1 MIRAFHKSHLWMG
14 APSSLRKL
22 RQIFCRKINLT
33 PRRLDRTGCGQSGL
47 LVFRSG
53 HVTEWILR
61 GNVAARCPGPHP
73 APAAAKGKI
82 GTGSA
87 LSPNYNEFCAEP
99 RRVTGLSAS
108 FQRRENGGSGYFPRE
123 TSGARANWQGY
134 TFPLASTFA
143 TRSPA
148 LHPPLSEV
156 RRSRAS
162 ARSGELSR
170 SMEWIKWMQS
180 CGASTVRN
188 SIWSG
193 GVSCAARYRRV
204 STCVTSP
211 ALSSDG
217 SAASLPLP
225 QGTSQYR
232 QNRDA
237 PRSRESLQGARVR
250 PGSLW

>member
-22 RQIFCRKINLT
+22 RQILCRKINLT

-99 RRVTGLSAS
+99 REYRVVRIIPEKRERPVPDISHEKLRCSCKLAGVHVSFGIHICHPVTGTAPSVERGKEVTGLGKI
-108 FQRRENGGSGYFPRE
+108 R
-123 TSGARANWQGY
+123 
-134 TFPLASTFA
+134 
-143 TRSPA
+143 
-148 LHPPLSEV
+148 
-156 RRSRAS
+156 
-162 ARSGELSR
+162 
-170 SMEWIKWMQS
+170 
-180 CGASTVRN
+180 
-188 SIWSG
+188 
-193 GVSCAARYRRV
+193 
-204 STCVTSP
+204 
-211 ALSSDG
+211 
-217 SAASLPLP
+217 
-225 QGTSQYR
+225 
-232 QNRDA
+232 
-237 PRSRESLQGARVR
+237 
-250 PGSLW
+250 